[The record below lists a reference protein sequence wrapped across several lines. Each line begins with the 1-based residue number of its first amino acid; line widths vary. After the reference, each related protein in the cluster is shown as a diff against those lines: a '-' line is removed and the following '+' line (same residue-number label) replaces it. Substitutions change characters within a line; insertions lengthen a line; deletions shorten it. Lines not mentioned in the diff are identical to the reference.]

1 MEIGP
6 ADTLVRMMDKT
17 LQAGYRARDAA
28 LGLER
33 ELLSYKRHSDAINY
47 ETRPTAEKVA
57 APAPPQSSTSG
68 VVEQTVQAKIVEPAS
83 TGNHTMEVSLTAS
96 VSAPDSPVSASVILR
111 TLIAISLKK
120 DRNEISLSKSI
131 KQLCGGRSTVQNEI
145 IGDLTKEFGHFP
157 EQAEDLPLEELGSI
171 LSSHRNL
178 GPLSIELLGKFVS
191 AKLPAGS
198 GLASLKKYLHM
209 RWGFG
214 EGLQES
220 ALLLI
225 LLAQPSIRLAGENE
239 VHSFLDG
246 IVESVLRDASI
257 DPKSIVTP
265 LMTAAAAV
273 SAIPPEALDDMQKAQ
288 QKRDHQVLQLYAKRC
303 KVDLSQSGQI
313 IENLNGTVSQLQQ
326 ELSLWI
332 TEHGETYNQGIT
344 LKFDSRKAR
353 KYDSSW
359 NWVIQD
365 LFDFASKTFNSD
377 SRQSVEEMAKKIS
390 LLEARATP
398 RLLKAIQH
406 MVRDYKQSVPSTKV
420 PAHLELLKQLYQNL
434 ERSLSLPPVFKTT
447 EISSA
452 PFVTVAQ
459 TGRIEYS
466 EISRTQISQRNRFSL
481 QKPPTT
487 NGRKGGLI
495 TSIHPLSD
503 TNSIISTPEFP
514 PDLDTDLVTS
524 LRLDSFSDSE
534 TIRSQ
539 ISTNLTS
546 VFSDEPS
553 QEMPYI
559 KSNRCGVWD
568 RDEAITNGY
577 LQWFETVSTL
587 GVSFQYS
594 TVLVTGAGKG
604 SIGAEIVQMLLT
616 AGAKVLVT
624 TSSYSPEVTR
634 FFHEM
639 YQEHGGRNSQL
650 VVVPFNGG
658 SQQDIAS
665 LVEYIYDDA
674 HGLGWDPDH
683 IIPFAAVGEAGRGID
698 RIDSKSEIA
707 HRVMSTNVI
716 RLLGSIKSQKE
727 RRRIQTHPTQVILP
741 FSPNHGIFGQ
751 DGLYAESKLCL
762 ESLLNKWWSE
772 DWSEYLSIC
781 GAIIGW
787 TRGTGLMTG
796 NDFLAAGVED
806 LDIRTF
812 SKAEMGLRI
821 LGLMQAP
828 VASCCEVEP
837 LVADLSGGLASNTSL
852 RDTLDRIQETLNSE
866 SAIKRAI
873 AEETKKD
880 EQVING
886 SRSLT
891 MPRKITR
898 RARIQPE
905 LYKLRDFKTEIEPL
919 ASELHGLVDLD
930 RVVVVVGFG
939 ETGEILS
946 DAVNRSSD

>member
-33 ELLSYKRHSDAINY
+33 ELLSYKRHSDAIHY
-47 ETRPTAEKVA
+47 KSGPIGEKVT
-57 APAPPQSSTSG
+57 APPPPQSSTSG
-68 VVEQTVQAKIVEPAS
+68 VVEQTVKAKIVEPAS
-83 TGNHTMEVSLTAS
+83 TENHTTEVSLTAS
-96 VSAPDSPVSASVILR
+96 VSVPDSPVSASVILR

-120 DRNEISLSKSI
+120 DRNEISTSKSI

-145 IGDLTKEFGHFP
+145 IGDLTKEFGHSP
-157 EQAEDLPLEELGSI
+157 DQVEDLPLEELGSI
-171 LSSHRNL
+171 LGGHRNL

-198 GLASLKKYLHM
+198 GLASLKKYLRT

-214 EGLQES
+214 EGLQET
-220 ALLLI
+220 ALLLT
-225 LLAQPSIRLAGENE
+225 LLMQPGIRLSSEQE
-239 VHSFLDG
+239 VRPFLDG
-246 IVESVLRDASI
+246 IAESVLRDASI
-257 DPKSIVTP
+257 DPKSIATP
-265 LMTAAAAV
+265 LKTAAAAV
-273 SAIPPEALDDMQKAQ
+273 SAIPPEALDNMHRAQ
-288 QKRDHQVLQLYAKRC
+288 QKRDNQMMQLYAKRC
-303 KVDLSQSGQI
+303 KVDLTEGGQM
-313 IENLNGTVSQLQQ
+313 IEKLSGTVSQLQQ

-365 LFDFASKTFNSD
+365 LFDFASQTFNSD
-377 SRQSVEEMAKKIS
+377 SRQSVEELAKRIS

-398 RLLKAIQH
+398 RLLKAIQYV
-406 MVRDYKQSVPSTKV
+406 VRGYKQSLPSTKV
-420 PAHLELLKQLYQNL
+420 PAHLELLKQLCQNL
-434 ERSLSLPPVFKTT
+434 ERSLSLPPMFRTT
-447 EISSA
+447 EFSSA
-452 PFVTVAQ
+452 PVVAVAQ

-466 EISRTQISQRNRFSL
+466 EIPRTQISQRKHFSL
-481 QKPPTT
+481 RRSPVT
-487 NGRKGGLI
+487 NGSKGGVI
-495 TSIHPLSD
+495 TSILSLSD
-503 TNSIISTPEFP
+503 TNSIISTPEIP
-514 PDLDTDLVTS
+514 PDLDADLVPS
-524 LRLDSFSDSE
+524 LSLDSFSDSE

-539 ISTNLTS
+539 VSTNLTS
-546 VFSDEPS
+546 VYSDQPS
-553 QEMPYI
+553 PEMPYI
-559 KSNRCGVWD
+559 KSNRCGVWE
-568 RDEAITNGY
+568 RDEAISNDY
-577 LQWFETVSTL
+577 LQWFETVSA
-587 GVSFQYS
+587 GVSFRHS

-624 TSSYSPEVTR
+624 TSSYSPQVTR
-634 FFHEM
+634 FFQEM

-650 VVVPFNGG
+650 VIVPFNGG

-698 RIDSKSEIA
+698 RIDSKSELA

-751 DGLYAESKLCL
+751 DGLYAESKLGL

-837 LVADLSGGLASNTSL
+837 LVADLSSGLASNTSL

-873 AEETKKD
+873 AEETTRD
-880 EQVING
+880 EQVISG
-886 SRSLT
+886 ARPLSI
-891 MPRKITR
+891 PRKINR
-898 RARIQPE
+898 RARIRPE
-905 LYKLRDFKTEIEPL
+905 LYKLPDFKTEIEPL
-919 ASELHGLVDLD
+919 ASGLHGLVDLD

-946 DAVNRSSD
+946 DAVTRHSD